1 MSAAPGP
8 AAVAPP
14 APAAAVAGEAL
25 LYDGEVVLL
34 QIKPHVAYVVLG
46 ALGHLIALLVIFGGA
61 WWLASIG
68 LLPIETR
75 LIATVAAG
83 VIAARLLWQT
93 LDWINRVYILTDRR
107 VISYAGVLRR
117 HAFTA
122 PLRTIQHTEV
132 YRTIPERILG
142 LGSVGFA
149 TAGTAFV
156 ETWWITIARPHEA
169 AKAVRDAIERYGRTG

>member
-1 MSAAPGP
+1 MSAGPGFGAAVAQP
-8 AAVAPP
+8 AAV
-14 APAAAVAGEAL
+14 GEAL

-34 QIKPHVAYVVLG
+34 KIKPHIAWVVLG
-46 ALGHLIALLVIFGGA
+46 ALGHLVALVTLAAIA
-61 WWLASIG
+61 WWLASRA
-68 LLPIETR
+68 LVPLETR
-75 LIATVAAG
+75 VVAAASAC
-83 VIAARLLWQT
+83 VIAARLLWQA
-93 LDWINRVYILTDRR
+93 LDWVNRSYILTDRR

-149 TAGTAFV
+149 TAGTGAT
-156 ETWWITIARPHEA
+156 ETWWLTIAKPHDA
-169 AKAVRDAIERYGRTG
+169 AKAVRDAIERYGRSV

>member
-8 AAVAPP
+8 AAVAPT

-46 ALGHLIALLVIFGGA
+46 ALAHLIVLLMLFGGA
-61 WWLASIG
+61 WWLASMG
-68 LLPIETR
+68 FLPIETR
-75 LIATVAAG
+75 VIATVAAG

-149 TAGTAFV
+149 TAGTALV